1 MNCEFTQAGKFMV
14 CTRPGCK
21 NRVPIFNPS
30 LPATKYYATCFSTAP
45 PRQTLRLGS
54 LVADTFAKLGIT
66 ESRYLAAKRKL
77 GLAPKCGC
85 NARKRWLDEV
95 GKHFGMGV

>member
-1 MNCEFTQAGKFMV
+1 MNCEFTQSGKFMV

-30 LPATKYYATCFSTAP
+30 LPATKYYATCFSTA
-45 PRQTLRLGS
+45 RQRLRLGS
-54 LVADTFAKLGIT
+54 LVANGLAKLGIT
-66 ESRYLAAKRKL
+66 KSRYVAAKRKL

-85 NARKRWLDEV
+85 AARKRWLNEI
-95 GKHFGMGV
+95 GKYFGIGA